1 MNEKYH
7 QIILHVGMHKTGTT
21 SIQNNCYRNRKTL
34 AEHGII
40 YPSFSYLDQTR
51 SNHSG
56 PITAAVSDKPDRYGE
71 QWRAGLGNNPKAL
84 QQAYQDQFREL
95 LDTPKADT
103 LILSGETISAFAND
117 DLKKLRK
124 QLLQH
129 TDHLKV
135 LVYLRNPASAVGSIL
150 QQRVRGGGDRDT
162 DDNIIALA
170 SISRRRYQRLKK
182 VFGDSLD
189 VLNFHEAVSQ
199 PSGLVGSFMEFCG
212 LPAEETLKLEFAAA
226 NPRTSMESFK
236 LMLAINKVYP
246 AKSGDEGR
254 QREYNDLRPLSLLPG
269 QPFRMENL
277 DSAKVQREID
287 AETQWLSKELN
298 LNFPETPAKTEQSE
312 LWNTP
317 VLYAVEEAIRAL
329 ENDHHRIAAADFLL
343 EESAQITPGNP
354 TAGTILAFIAQ
365 KIKAVETNPAPL
377 ILERL
382 GADYFK
388 NSALAIEN
396 YSPELA
402 LELMSLAQHLRPGG
416 KTVNKSILKYQKRL
430 PE

>member
-1 MNEKYH
+1 MNEKYR

-21 SIQNNCYRNRKTL
+21 SIQNNCYRQRETL

-40 YPSFSYLDQTR
+40 YPFFSYLDQTR

-56 PITAAVSDKPDRYGE
+56 PITAAVSSKPDRYGE
-71 QWRAGLGNNPKAL
+71 QWRAGLSNDPRAL
-84 QQAYQDQFREL
+84 QQAYQSQFREL

-103 LILSGETISAFAND
+103 LILSGETISAFADD

-124 QLLQH
+124 RLLKH
-129 TDHLKV
+129 TDQLKV
-135 LVYLRNPASAVGSIL
+135 VVYIRNPASAVASIL

-170 SISRRRYQRLKK
+170 SISRRRYERLEK
-182 VFGDSLD
+182 VFGDSLE
-189 VLNFHEAVSQ
+189 VLNFHEAVNH

-212 LPAEETLKLEFAAA
+212 LPAEEALNFEFAAA
-226 NPRTSMESFK
+226 NPRTCMESFK

-246 AKSGDEGR
+246 AKADDAEGR
-254 QREYNDLRPLSLLPG
+254 QREYNDLRPLTLLPG

-277 DSAKVQREID
+277 DSATVQREIES
-287 AETQWLSKELN
+287 ETQWLTKELN
-298 LNFPETPAKTEQSE
+298 LTFPETPVTEQGE
-312 LWNTP
+312 LWSTP
-317 VLYAVEEAIRAL
+317 VLYALEETIRAL

-343 EESAQITPGNP
+343 EESAQISLENP
-354 TAGTILAFIAQ
+354 SAGTILAFIGE
-365 KIKAVETNPAPL
+365 KIKAVETDPAPL

-388 NSALAIEN
+388 NSALAVEN
-396 YSPELA
+396 YSSELA
-402 LELMSLAQHLRPGG
+402 LELMSLAQRLRPDGN
-416 KTVNKSILKYQKRL
+416 TVNKSILKYQKRL

>member
-1 MNEKYH
+1 MNEKYR

-21 SIQNNCYRNRKTL
+21 SIQNNCYRQRKTL

-40 YPSFSYLDQTR
+40 YPFFSYLDQKR

-56 PITAAVSDKPDRYGE
+56 PITAAISHTPDRYGE

-84 QQAYQDQFREL
+84 QQSYQDQFREL
-95 LDTPKADT
+95 LDTPKGDT

-117 DLKKLRK
+117 DLKKLHK

-129 TDHLKV
+129 TDHLRV
-135 LVYLRNPASAVGSIL
+135 LVYVRNPASAVGSIL

-170 SISRRRYQRLKK
+170 SNSRRRYERLKK
-182 VFGDSLD
+182 VFGDSLE
-189 VLNFHEAVSQ
+189 VLNFHEAVSH
-199 PSGLVGSFMEFCG
+199 PSGLVGSFMELCG
-212 LPAEETLKLEFAAA
+212 LPAEETRKLEFAAA
-226 NPRTSMESFK
+226 NTRTSMESFK
-236 LMLAINKVYP
+236 LMLAINKAYP
-246 AKSGDEGR
+246 AKSDDAEGR
-254 QREYNDLRPLSLLPG
+254 QRKYNDLRPLSLLPG

-277 DSAKVQREID
+277 DSARVQEKID
-287 AETQWLSKELN
+287 SETQWLTKELN
-298 LNFPETPAKTEQSE
+298 LSFPETPATEQNE
-312 LWNTP
+312 LWSTP

-343 EESAQITPGNP
+343 EESVQITPDNP
-354 TAGTILAFIAQ
+354 SAGTILAFIAQ
-365 KIKAVETNPAPL
+365 KIKAVETDPAPL

-388 NSALAIEN
+388 NSALAVEN

-402 LELMSLAQHLRPGG
+402 LELMSLAKRLRPEGIS
-416 KTVNKSILKYQKRL
+416 VNKSILKYQKGL